1 MRDTALSLDAAK
13 WPLGFHSVAVSM
25 GTRRAMARGMGRNRA
40 DAEAAAV
47 RNALQKLRREIVRS
61 QRGA

>member
-1 MRDTALSLDAAK
+1 
-13 WPLGFHSVAVSM
+13 M